1 MEAVWY
7 LLIALMLVAYVVLD
21 GFDFGA
27 GIMHQF
33 VAKTDGERRQV
44 FGAIGPVWDG
54 NEVWLLAAGGIT
66 VYAFPRAYATG
77 FSGFYLPLMMAL
89 WLLILRGLSIE
100 FRSKEEAP
108 LWRSFWDGTFSVSST
123 LMAVLLGAAFGNL
136 IRGVPIDSQGWFSGP
151 LFTNFLPGPH
161 PGVLDWFTIL
171 VGLFSTV
178 TLAMHG
184 ALYLVWKTDG
194 PVRDRSAAYAGK
206 LIYVVTALMV
216 LVTAAMMFVQPV
228 IKDALLVRPAI
239 WVLPV
244 VAVASLASIVVQL
257 RKGRD
262 LPAFLSSALYIVS
275 LLGATA
281 ATAWPNILISTLNP
295 EYTMT
300 AHNAANEQH
309 TLQIGAIWWSIAI
322 ILAIGYFVYL
332 FHSFRG
338 KVTADSDHY
347 GH

>member
-66 VYAFPRAYATG
+66 VYAFPVAYATG

-108 LWRSFWDGTFSVSST
+108 LWRSFWDGAFSLSST

-136 IRGVPIDSQGWFSGP
+136 IRGVPIDSHGWFTGP
-151 LFTNFLPGPH
+151 LFTNFIPGPH
-161 PGVLDWFTIL
+161 PGVLDWFTVL
-171 VGLFSTV
+171 VGVFSTV
-178 TLAMHG
+178 TLALHG

-194 PVRDRSAAYAGK
+194 PVHDRSAAIAGK
-206 LIYVVTALMV
+206 LVYAVAALMV
-216 LVTAAMMFVQPV
+216 LVTVAMLFVQPV
-228 IKDALLVRPAI
+228 IKEALLGRPVILA
-239 WVLPV
+239 LPV
-244 VAVASLASIVVQL
+244 IGLGGLVSIVVQL
-257 RKGRD
+257 RKKRD
-262 LPAFLSSALYIVS
+262 LPAFLGSVVYITS

-281 ATAWPNILISTLNP
+281 AAAWPNILISTLNP
-295 EYTMT
+295 EYTLT
-300 AHNAANEQH
+300 AQKAANEQH

-338 KVTADSDHY
+338 KVSANSDHY